1 MPEFLPNQPIST
13 EDSKIEVTIGANNPF
28 KVGRHVFQLIVV
40 DDAGNESLPDT
51 QEVFVLD
58 TERPTARLEIQP
70 PRVQFG
76 KSFALSGERSVDLGG
91 GRIVKYIWTLVE

>member
-1 MPEFLPNQPIST
+1 MPEFIPTQSITTEEPN
-13 EDSKIEVTIGANNPF
+13 IEVTIGANNPL

-40 DDAGNESLPDT
+40 DDAGNESLPDR

-58 TERPTARLEIQP
+58 TELPTARLEIQP
-70 PRVQFG
+70 SRVQFG